1 MPTIAEE
8 IKLFRKCYAY
18 KQIKV
23 WCSAINCPKERKKE
37 VERLTR
43 LAVKRKRE
51 VDEFCGEYLAIASAS
66 RLFSLFLTNHD
77 CTSMGNVERSM
88 WYSINETTTN

>member
-8 IKLFRKCYAY
+8 IKLFRKCHAY

-23 WCSAINCPKERKKE
+23 WCSAINCPN
-37 VERLTR
+37 ERLTR

-51 VDEFCGEYLAIASAS
+51 VDEFCGDYLAIASAS
-66 RLFSLFLTNHD
+66 RLFSLFLINHD
-77 CTSMGNVERSM
+77 CTSMGNVERLM
-88 WYSINETTTN
+88 WCSINETPPN